1 MLARA
6 LIVLLVV
13 LNLGVAAW
21 WVARS
26 DATPA
31 VAAAPVAGVERL
43 QLLREVPRHAAPK
56 SPLPPAVQ
64 PSPSP
69 ATAVATEPSVP
80 AAAATAVPEQCYA
93 FGPFADAA
101 AGEAARKRLQPRVS
115 RLHVRAV
122 AAAQA
127 RDWRVWLPPLADRA
141 AAQAMAA
148 RISAAGFNDYFIVAA
163 GDEANSI
170 ALGRYRSEESARRRE
185 AALHAGGFADVQAQA
200 LGAAP
205 PSQTWLDVA
214 VATPFAAAEGKAL
227 GAARVE
233 PIDCSRALTPGTAP
247 R

>member
-1 MLARA
+1 MFARA

-13 LNLGVAAW
+13 LNIGVAAW

-26 DATPA
+26 DATSA
-31 VAAAPVAGVERL
+31 ATAAPVVGVERL

-56 SPLPPAVQ
+56 PPIPPSAAQ

-69 ATAVATEPSVP
+69 ATAVATEPSSP
-80 AAAATAVPEQCYA
+80 AATAPPVPEQCYA
-93 FGPFADAA
+93 LGPFADAA
-101 AGEAARKRLQPRVS
+101 ASEAARKRLQPQVS
-115 RLHVRAV
+115 RLHVRA
-122 AAAQA
+122 AAAVQP

-170 ALGRYRSEESARRRE
+170 ALGRYRSEDSARRRE
-185 AALHAGGFADVQAQA
+185 AALHAGGFTDVQAQA

-205 PSQTWLDVA
+205 PSQAWLDVA

-233 PIDCSRALTPGTAP
+233 SIDCKSVP
-247 R
+247 

>member
-31 VAAAPVAGVERL
+31 AAAAPVVGVERL
-43 QLLREVPRHAAPK
+43 QLLREVPRQAAPK
-56 SPLPPAVQ
+56 SPLPLLAMQ
-64 PSPSP
+64 PPPSP
-69 ATAVATEPSVP
+69 ATAVAVEPGAP
-80 AAAATAVPEQCYA
+80 AAVATSVPEQCYA
-93 FGPFADAA
+93 LGPFADATA
-101 AGEAARKRLQPRVS
+101 SEAARKRLQPRVS
-115 RLHVRAV
+115 RLHVRTLATV
-122 AAAQA
+122 QA

-148 RISAAGFNDYFIVAA
+148 RISAAGFDDYFIVAA

-170 ALGRYRSEESARRRE
+170 ALGRYRSEESARNRE

-205 PSQTWLDVA
+205 PLQTWLDVA

-233 PIDCSRALTPGTAP
+233 SIDCKSVP
-247 R
+247 